1 MKNKIWRDALILL
14 ILFGV
19 IWAVFS
25 LVIPGGKTGKGWISK
40 EQEEKVAGY
49 ITEIIEKQFTVM
61 EENEWQEGLDSMVR
75 VLQMNVPESKQID
88 YTIKVIDGSMVNA
101 FATLGG
107 NIYFFRGLLELAESP
122 EEIAAVL
129 AHEMGHIEHDHVIK
143 KLISEFGISVILS
156 ISTGGDVL
164 LMKEIV
170 KAISSGAFSR
180 KQEKEADQ
188 FALETLHQ
196 SGISPRYLGIIFK
209 RLQEESPAKDMPE
222 FTLLS
227 SHPSVKSRIKM
238 AFEYNMDDFE
248 EKQYHF
254 PWPGTEEVDL
264 EVEEE
269 TLEGE

>member
-1 MKNKIWRDALILL
+1 MRNKILRDALILVV
-14 ILFGV
+14 LFGV

-25 LVIPGGKTGKGWISK
+25 LIIPGSKENKGWISK

-49 ITEIIEKQFTVM
+49 ITDIIEQQFKVL
-61 EENEWQEGLDSMVR
+61 EDSEWQEGLDSMVK
-75 VLQMNVPESKQID
+75 VLQLHSVENKDID
-88 YTIKVIDGSMVNA
+88 YTIKVIDEPIVNA

-107 NIYFFRGLLELAESP
+107 NIYFFRGLLEVAENP

-143 KLISEFGISVILS
+143 KLISEFGISVILG

-188 FALETLHQ
+188 FALGTLYD
-196 SGISPRYLGIIFK
+196 SGINPRHLGVIFK
-209 RLQEESPAKDMPE
+209 RLQESSPTKDLPE

-238 AFEYNMDDFE
+238 AFEYDMDEFE
-248 EKQYHF
+248 EVEYQF
-254 PWPGTEEVDL
+254 PWPGVEL
-264 EVEEE
+264 EILE
-269 TLEGE
+269 EGEAEEGED